1 MNSRVLISGSVAYDT
16 IMVFDGYFRDHI
28 LPDRVHMLNVAFL
41 TPQLKREFGG
51 TAANIAFN
59 LKALGGEPVVLASV
73 GRDGE
78 EYLARLRGFGIDVS
92 QVKLI
97 EEAYTAQA
105 FITTDLADNQ
115 ITAFHPGAMGQAH
128 EVSATQA
135 AQGGAAWGIVAPNGK
150 QAMLQHA
157 EEFAA
162 SGVPFI
168 FDPGQG
174 LPMFEGAELH
184 HIMGRANA
192 VTVNDYEAKMLSDKT
207 SLSEE
212 SIAAKLPAFIVTRG
226 AEGSTVYVAG
236 VRHDV
241 AVSQASKTI
250 DPTGCGDAF
259 RGGLLYGLAHGWD
272 WVRCARLGSVIGAIK
287 IEHSG
292 PQNHRLD
299 RADISTRYQ
308 TTYGEALR
316 WS

>member
-92 QVKLI
+92 RVKLI

-115 ITAFHPGAMGQAH
+115 ITAFHPGAMGLAH

-135 AQGGAAWGIVAPNGK
+135 VQGGAAWGIVAPNGK

-157 EEFAA
+157 QEFAA

-174 LPMFEGAELH
+174 LPMFEGSELH

-236 VRHDV
+236 VKHEV
-241 AVSQASKTI
+241 AVSQAHKTI

-272 WVRCARLGSVIGAIK
+272 WVRSARLGSVIGAIK

-292 PQNHRLD
+292 PQNHHLD
-299 RADISTRYQ
+299 RAEISARYQ
-308 TTYGEALR
+308 STYSEALR